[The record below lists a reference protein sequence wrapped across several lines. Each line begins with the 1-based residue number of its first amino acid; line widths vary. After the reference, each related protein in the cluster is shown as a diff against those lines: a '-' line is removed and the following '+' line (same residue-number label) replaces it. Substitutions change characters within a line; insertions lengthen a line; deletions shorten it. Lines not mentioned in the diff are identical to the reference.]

1 VYDVKRATVNVT
13 VNVMEC
19 TGKYSAQVS
28 GR

>member
-1 VYDVKRATVNVT
+1 VYDVKGVT
-13 VNVMEC
+13 VNVMER